1 MAEVPG
7 FLTLNIFL
15 LIFWV
20 MELVALL
27 SFLFV
32 CLFVCLFVFLFFV
45 EKKKRIAPNFD
56 VFYLVGMNTAY
67 CE

>member
-27 SFLFV
+27 SF
-32 CLFVCLFVFLFFV
+32 LFVCLFVFLFFV

>member
-7 FLTLNIFL
+7 FLSLNIFL

-20 MELVALL
+20 MEHVALL

-32 CLFVCLFVFLFFV
+32 CLFVFLFFV
-45 EKKKRIAPNFD
+45 EKKKKRIAPNFD